1 MIEKNKVY
9 LTRNGITQDMVV
21 LYKTIIEQHVDKL
34 KQISNDTIFGC
45 DDEIERASMCFYN
58 VFVKKIN
65 GMMKYYDYNTVTY
78 LQEAFDSIVSKRNR
92 GIRLH
97 SMYAPFNIVCHDW
110 ATNQH
115 NRVIYAIEPLDM
127 ILMMIL
133 NKVGDY
139 DSNLIDCDSYDD
151 YMYNEQLD
159 IFFGVQS
166 IIYYFAPELNISPN
180 TDSNKAV
187 HGLEDD
193 LMMES
198 YNMNRT

>member
-1 MIEKNKVY
+1 MIKNNSVY

-34 KQISNDTIFGC
+34 KIISYDTILGC
-45 DDEIERASMCFYN
+45 EDTIERTSMCFYN
-58 VFVKKIN
+58 VFVSKIN
-65 GMMKYYDYNTVTY
+65 NMMKYYDYNIITY
-78 LQEAFDSIVSKRNR
+78 LQDSFDSIISKRNR
-92 GIRLH
+92 GIKLY

-115 NRVIYAIEPLDM
+115 NRVIYAIEPMD
-127 ILMMIL
+127 IIIMMVL
-133 NKVGDY
+133 NMATSSDIYEY
-139 DSNLIDCDSYDD
+139 DEYDVYTFD
-151 YMYNEQLD
+151 EQLD
-159 IFFGVQS
+159 IFFSVQS

-198 YNMNRT
+198 LNISV